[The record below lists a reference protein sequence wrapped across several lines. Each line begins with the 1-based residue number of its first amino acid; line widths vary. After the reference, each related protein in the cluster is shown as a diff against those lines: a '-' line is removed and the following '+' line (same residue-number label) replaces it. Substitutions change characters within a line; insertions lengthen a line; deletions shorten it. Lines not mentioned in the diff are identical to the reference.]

1 MLLNVSSLSLYL
13 ADIFLLLDNISC
25 PIVVLNGTHHTEAAA
40 KSFSKHFNN
49 YNIYS
54 QEGTNSFGGVLIAVH
69 RSIPVQQVDVFKK
82 VPNIIALDIGR
93 SHDKFQLATCYSP
106 PNEKLPIALFNQI
119 MKRNKN
125 TILLGDLNA
134 KHQSWSRSNENQKGH
149 VLFDW
154 LLTKSMTVVNKHV
167 ATSTRS
173 NATIDLILAP
183 AQMTGIKTS
192 FSVLPSMGSDHLP
205 VIWIPDIKLVKN
217 DCQYPIKRTYWQLF
231 EMFLTFTFSYWKD
244 LSTTMKDSVQFFHTY
259 ERYLSLVAAR
269 LTYVTY
275 CTSYRPTLPPHIVQL
290 IMEKSECL
298 RLARKTKH
306 PIFITQLKTYST
318 TIKRELIAYRR
329 LTWIEYCKTFNKC
342 DVKQLW
348 KKTQRHFST
357 TSSPIQGFLMP
368 NGNVV
373 SSTSEMCD
381 VAKSFYQEQFS
392 EHKST
397 SSTIEIEAEN
407 VDSILRIHMNDNIPT
422 AFPIEI
428 KDIRRTIASLKNKNS
443 TGIDGVSN
451 KIIKLLPPSHQS
463 IICTSFKSFASQ
475 LIFPLH
481 WKVAKMILLPKT
493 KSNIVKVEETRP
505 ISLLPCFSKLYE
517 KIFLVQFRKW
527 VNDAG
532 ILPEEQTGFRPG
544 HNMTVRLVSIIDQ
557 IGQCLALNT
566 AAAALFVD
574 FKAAFNQLWYQGLWL
589 KLHKMDC
596 PTYLVGWLRSYL
608 SGRSAYIDMK
618 EARSSAFNLYK
629 GVPQGSCV
637 GPVIFIVYHH
647 DLLNCMS
654 LLHWKHLFA
663 DDLSVIIAPSATWP
677 TKTLIPN
684 LLERLKVVIASL
696 ITYTTMWKQPI
707 NFEKTQ
713 WTLFHRQVVPKI
725 PLVTYDGYE
734 IAHTSKAKLCRN
746 KDTKKSGY
754 I

>member
-1 MLLNVSSLSLYL
+1 
-13 ADIFLLLDNISC
+13 
-25 PIVVLNGTHHTEAAA
+25 
-40 KSFSKHFNN
+40 
-49 YNIYS
+49 
-54 QEGTNSFGGVLIAVH
+54 
-69 RSIPVQQVDVFKK
+69 
-82 VPNIIALDIGR
+82 
-93 SHDKFQLATCYSP
+93 
-106 PNEKLPIALFNQI
+106 
-119 MKRNKN
+119 
-125 TILLGDLNA
+125 
-134 KHQSWSRSNENQKGH
+134 
-149 VLFDW
+149 
-154 LLTKSMTVVNKHV
+154 MTVVNKYV
-167 ATSTRS
+167 ATSTCS

-205 VIWIPDIKLVKN
+205 VIWIPDIKLVKK
-217 DCQYPIKRTYWQLF
+217 DCQYPIKLTYWQLF
-231 EMFLTFTFSYWKD
+231 EMFLTCTFSYWKD

-290 IMEKSECL
+290 IMQESEYL
-298 RLARKTKH
+298 RLVRKTKH

-342 DVKQLW
+342 DVTQFW

-368 NGNVV
+368 NDNVV

-381 VAKSFYQEQFS
+381 GAKSFYQEQFS

-407 VDSILRIHMNDNIPT
+407 VDSILRIHMSDNMPT

-428 KDIRRTIASLKNKNS
+428 KDIRRTIASLKNKSS
-443 TGIDGVSN
+443 TGLDGVSN

-475 LIFPLH
+475 LIFPPH
-481 WKVAKMILLPKT
+481 WKVAKMILFPKT

-544 HNMTVRLVSIIDQ
+544 SNMTVRLVSIIDQ

-647 DLLNCMS
+647 DLLNYMS

-713 WTLFHRQVVPKI
+713 WTLFHRQVAHKI
-725 PLVTYDGYE
+725 PLVTCDGYE
-734 IAHTSKAKLCRN
+734 IAHTSKAKLYRN

>member
-1 MLLNVSSLSLYL
+1 M
-13 ADIFLLLDNISC
+13 
-25 PIVVLNGTHHTEAAA
+25 
-40 KSFSKHFNN
+40 
-49 YNIYS
+49 
-54 QEGTNSFGGVLIAVH
+54 
-69 RSIPVQQVDVFKK
+69 
-82 VPNIIALDIGR
+82 
-93 SHDKFQLATCYSP
+93 
-106 PNEKLPIALFNQI
+106 
-119 MKRNKN
+119 
-125 TILLGDLNA
+125 
-134 KHQSWSRSNENQKGH
+134 
-149 VLFDW
+149 
-154 LLTKSMTVVNKHV
+154 
-167 ATSTRS
+167 
-173 NATIDLILAP
+173 
-183 AQMTGIKTS
+183 
-192 FSVLPSMGSDHLP
+192 
-205 VIWIPDIKLVKN
+205 
-217 DCQYPIKRTYWQLF
+217 
-231 EMFLTFTFSYWKD
+231 
-244 LSTTMKDSVQFFHTY
+244 
-259 ERYLSLVAAR
+259 
-269 LTYVTY
+269 
-275 CTSYRPTLPPHIVQL
+275 
-290 IMEKSECL
+290 
-298 RLARKTKH
+298 
-306 PIFITQLKTYST
+306 
-318 TIKRELIAYRR
+318 
-329 LTWIEYCKTFNKC
+329 
-342 DVKQLW
+342 
-348 KKTQRHFST
+348 
-357 TSSPIQGFLMP
+357 TSSPIQGFMMP
-368 NGNVV
+368 NDNVV

-381 VAKSFYQEQFS
+381 GAKSFYQEQFS

-407 VDSILRIHMNDNIPT
+407 VDSILRIHMSDNIPT

-428 KDIRRTIASLKNKNS
+428 KDIRRTIASLKNKSS
-443 TGIDGVSN
+443 TGLDGVSN

-475 LIFPLH
+475 LIFPPH

-544 HNMTVRLVSIIDQ
+544 GNMIVRLVSIIDQ

-713 WTLFHRQVVPKI
+713 WTLFHRQVAPKI
-725 PLVTYDGYE
+725 PLVTCDGYE
-734 IAHTSKAKLCRN
+734 IAHTNYIETKIRKNLAIFKRLASSRMLSEEVAYQLYNAYIRPHYQSLLNIYPLLSISKQNKLEALNRQVFRSIHGWYDATNTEVSNLLKNVALADRCYHQSARFCHRN
-746 KDTKKSGY
+746 MYLISKDHLPL
-754 I
+754 